1 MGFNLRVILHLAG
14 VLLTL
19 GVLSWCLLNTSYY
32 ATMLTLAL
40 VLMLQITSLLHL
52 INSTNRELVRFLDA
66 VKYGDFSQSFKSRNA
81 TRSFTE
87 LGSAFDAVIARFR
100 NERSGKEEQAGYLQA
115 LVQQLPIAV
124 FSLHEDGRISLAN
137 LACRRLFGIGELT
150 QLRQLYIFDV
160 KLGSTIAELQPG
172 NELSLKVVREQ
183 TTLDLRLSCTVLRSK
198 GQQHKLVSILDI
210 RSELEA
216 RELQAWQ
223 NLIRVMTHEIMN
235 SITPITSLAE
245 TTGHYV
251 KEAIDTL
258 AQNEQTMTAMGS
270 ADVRS
275 LLGDA
280 SNAVTTIGKRSLGL
294 QHFVESYRSLSR
306 LPTPQPQLFRV
317 CDLLQATCKL
327 MAEQA
332 KAGAITLDYKCSPVT
347 LELKADPE
355 LLEQALINLVKNSLE
370 AVAEIKHPHITL
382 SAELKTLGQ
391 VRISVSDNGCG
402 ISPEN
407 LENIFI
413 PFFTTKRGG
422 SGIGMSIV
430 MQFVKLNGGNINL
443 SSSPGMGTAVNL
455 DF

>member
-1 MGFNLRVILHLAG
+1 
-14 VLLTL
+14 
-19 GVLSWCLLNTSYY
+19 
-32 ATMLTLAL
+32 MLTLTL
-40 VLMLQITSLLHL
+40 VVTVQITSLLHF

-66 VKYGDFSQSFKSRNA
+66 VKHGDFSQSFQSRTS

-87 LGSAFDAVIARFR
+87 LGTAFDAVIARFR

-137 LACRRLFGIGELT
+137 LACRRLFGISELT
-150 QLRQLYIFDV
+150 QLRQLYGFDK
-160 KLGSTIAELQPG
+160 KLGATLAELKPG
-172 NELSLKVVREQ
+172 GELSLKVVREQ
-183 TTLDLRLSCTVLRSK
+183 TTLDLRLSCTILRTK
-198 GQQHKLVSILDI
+198 GMQHKLVSILDI

-235 SITPITSLAE
+235 SITPITSLAD

-251 KEAIDTL
+251 QEAIETL
-258 AQNEQTMTAMGS
+258 QQNDQVLTTMAS
-270 ADVRS
+270 QDVRD
-275 LLGDA
+275 LLADA

-317 CDLLQATCKL
+317 NELLQAICKL

-332 KAGAITLDYKCSPVT
+332 KTGGILLEYSCMPLT
-347 LELKADPE
+347 LELLADPE

-370 AVAEIKHPHITL
+370 AVTETAQSVITP
-382 SAELKTLGQ
+382 SVELRSLGQ
-391 VRISVSDNGCG
+391 VRITVSDNGSG

-430 MQFVKLNGGNINL
+430 RQIVKLNGGSINVI
-443 SSSPGMGTAVNL
+443 SAPGAGTAVNL

>member
-14 VLLTL
+14 ILFTL
-19 GVLSWCLLNTSYY
+19 GLLSWCLLNTSYY
-32 ATMLTLAL
+32 ATMLTLTL
-40 VLMLQITSLLHL
+40 VVILQISSLLHL

-66 VKYGDFSQSFKSRNA
+66 VKHGDFSQSFQSRNA

-87 LGSAFDAVIARFR
+87 LGAAFDSLITRFR

-124 FSLHEDGRISLAN
+124 FSLHQDGRISLAN
-137 LACRRLFGIGELT
+137 LACRRLFGINELT
-150 QLRQLYIFDV
+150 QLRQLYGFDA
-160 KLGSTIAELQPG
+160 KLGATLAELQPG
-172 NELSLKVVREQ
+172 DQLSLKVVREN
-183 TTLDLRLSCTVLRSK
+183 TTLDLRLSCTILRSK

-251 KEAIDTL
+251 QEAIDTL
-258 AQNEQTMTAMGS
+258 AQNEQGLTTMGS
-270 ADVRS
+270 EDVRG
-275 LLGDA
+275 LLADA
-280 SNAVTTIGKRSLGL
+280 TNAVTTIGKRSLGL

-317 CDLLQATCKL
+317 NELLQSICKL

-332 KAGAITLDYKCSPVT
+332 KTGAIVLEYKCTPVT
-347 LELKADPE
+347 LELMADPE
-355 LLEQALINLVKNSLE
+355 LLEQALINLVKNAVE
-370 AVAEIKHPHITL
+370 AVTEVPRPRITL
-382 SAELKTLGQ
+382 TAELKTMGQ
-391 VRISVSDNGCG
+391 VRIAISDNGCG

-430 MQFVKLNGGNINL
+430 RQIVKLNGGSINVI
-443 SSSPGMGTAVNL
+443 SAPGTGTTVNL

>member
-1 MGFNLRVILHLAG
+1 MGFNVRVILHLAAI
-14 VLLTL
+14 LLTL
-19 GVLSWCLLNTSYY
+19 GVLSWCLLNTTYY
-32 ATMLTLAL
+32 ATMLTLTL
-40 VLMLQITSLLHL
+40 VVVLQITSLLHF

-66 VKYGDFSQSFKSRNA
+66 VKHGDFSQSFKSRNS
-81 TRSFTE
+81 TRSFAE
-87 LGSAFDAVIARFR
+87 LGNAFDALITRFR

-124 FSLHEDGRISLAN
+124 FSLHDDGRISLAN
-137 LACRRLFGIGELT
+137 LACRRLFGMTELT
-150 QLRQLYIFDV
+150 QLRQLYSFDQ
-160 KLGSTIAELQPG
+160 KLGATLAELQPG

-183 TTLDLRLSCTVLRSK
+183 TTLDLRLSCTILRSK

-245 TTGHYV
+245 TTSHYV
-251 KEAIDTL
+251 QEAIETL
-258 AQNEQTMTAMGS
+258 AQNEQAITTMAS
-270 ADVRS
+270 EDVRG
-275 LLGDA
+275 LLADA
-280 SNAVTTIGKRSLGL
+280 SNAVTTIGKRSMGL

-306 LPTPQPQLFRV
+306 LPTPRPELFSV
-317 CDLLQATCKL
+317 NELLQAICKL

-332 KAGAITLDYKCSPVT
+332 KTGAIVLQYKCTPVT
-347 LELKADPE
+347 LQLHADPE

-370 AVAEIKHPHITL
+370 ALTEVTQPVITL
-382 SAELKTLGQ
+382 AAELKTRGQ
-391 VRISVSDNGCG
+391 VHITVSDNGCG

-430 MQFVKLNGGNINL
+430 RQIVKLNGGSINVI
-443 SSSPGMGTAVNL
+443 SNSGNGTSVNL

>member
-1 MGFNLRVILHLAG
+1 MGFNLRVIIHLAG
-14 VLLTL
+14 ILLTL
-19 GVLSWCLLNTSYY
+19 AVLSWCLLNTTYY
-32 ATMLTLAL
+32 ATMLTLSL
-40 VLMLQITSLLHL
+40 VVVLQISSLLHF
-52 INSTNRELVRFLDA
+52 INRTNRELVRFLDA
-66 VKYGDFSQSFKSRNA
+66 VKHGDFSQSFQSRNA
-81 TRSFTE
+81 TPSFTD
-87 LGSAFDAVIARFR
+87 LGNAFDSLIARFR
-100 NERSGKEEQAGYLQA
+100 NERSSKEEQAGYLQA

-124 FSLHEDGRISLAN
+124 FSLHDDGRISLAN
-137 LACRRLFGIGELT
+137 LACRRLFGINELT
-150 QLRQLYIFDV
+150 QLRQLYGFDE
-160 KLGSTIAELQPG
+160 KLGATLAELQPG

-183 TTLDLRLSCTVLRSK
+183 TTLDLRLSCTILRSK
-198 GQQHKLVSILDI
+198 GLQHKLVSILDI

-251 KEAIDTL
+251 QEALETL
-258 AQNEQTMTAMGS
+258 AQNEQAMTPMGS
-270 ADVRS
+270 QDVRG
-275 LLGDA
+275 LLADA

-294 QHFVESYRSLSR
+294 QHFVDSYRSLSK
-306 LPTPQPQLFRV
+306 LPTQQPELFSV
-317 CDLLQATCKL
+317 NDLLQAICKL

-332 KAGAITLDYKCSPVT
+332 KASGTTLQYKCTPVT
-347 LELKADPE
+347 LELRADFE

-370 AVAEIKHPHITL
+370 AVVEVAGPVITL
-382 SAELKTLGQ
+382 NAELRALGQ
-391 VRISVSDNGCG
+391 VRITVSDNGCG

-430 MQFVKLNGGNINL
+430 RQIVKLNGGSINVM
-443 SSSPGMGTAVNL
+443 SAPGAGTSVNL